1 MHACILACGLRRR
14 SVEIAAV
21 HMSADLHSTWGRIGP
36 GRLTTRPSVPN
47 QKVSPIYR
55 QGPRPLPTALTHSV
69 THMVNPENR
78 RIILASGS
86 AIRATLLRNAGLAF
100 ETAMSRID
108 EEAVRAALDA
118 EGAGPR
124 DVADTLAEMKARK
137 VSERNPGAL
146 VIGCDQ
152 VLDHDGQVLTK
163 PDSEAEARAQLLGL
177 RGKTHRLLAAAVV
190 IENGEPLWRHVGIAR
205 LTMREFSPA
214 YLDGYLARTWP
225 GIRASVGSYQLES
238 EGVRLF
244 SRIEGDYFTILGLP
258 LIELLTWLSIRGDI
272 AA

>member
-1 MHACILACGLRRR
+1 M
-14 SVEIAAV
+14 
-21 HMSADLHSTWGRIGP
+21 
-36 GRLTTRPSVPN
+36 PS
-47 QKVSPIYR
+47 
-55 QGPRPLPTALTHSV
+55 
-69 THMVNPENR
+69 PENR

-86 AIRATLLRNAGLAF
+86 EIRATLLRNAGLAF
-100 ETAMSRID
+100 ETALPRVD
-108 EEAVRAALDA
+108 EEAIRAALEA

-137 VSERNPGAL
+137 VSERSADAL

-152 VLDHDGQVLTK
+152 VLDHDGKVLAK
-163 PDSEAEARAQLLGL
+163 PESAAEARAQLLSL
-177 RGKTHRLLAAAVV
+177 RGKTHRLLSAAVV
-190 IENGEPLWRHVGIAR
+190 AQNGEPLWRHVGIAR
-205 LTMREFSPA
+205 LTMREFSHLYLEAYVARNWPA
-214 YLDGYLARTWP
+214 IGS
-225 GIRASVGSYQLES
+225 SVGSYQLES